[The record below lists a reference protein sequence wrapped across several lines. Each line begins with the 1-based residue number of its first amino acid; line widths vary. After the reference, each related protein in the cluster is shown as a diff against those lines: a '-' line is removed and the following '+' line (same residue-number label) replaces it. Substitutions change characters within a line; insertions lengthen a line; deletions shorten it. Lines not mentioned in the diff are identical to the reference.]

1 MNTSS
6 LTAGPPR
13 QEQAIALRA
22 HARQLHERIAVRAGL
37 ALIAWGRRQDEQ
49 RTHTATHLRRRNE
62 QIAADTRADHFQR
75 VALLGRSLI

>member
-6 LTAGPPR
+6 LTAGSPR

-49 RTHTATHLRRRNE
+49 RTHTATQLRRRNQ
-62 QIAADTRADHFQR
+62 QIAAETRADHYQR
-75 VALLGRSLI
+75 IALLAHPL